1 MEYQA
6 TGRLPVVNPPSS
18 PLITLLQSLHPQ
30 ERLRIASVAISPPMG
45 YTGSRIFQNA
55 QQALIWPLSAGLP
68 RNVPSQSWQDKR
80 FRRPLTVDDLG
91 HHATV
96 PADVAEAWW
105 CRPLTCAGR
114 SRECCSDAC
123 RNCWTRLAENGIAYQ
138 SY

>member
-1 MEYQA
+1 MDSRTLHRLATNPKALMEYHG

-18 PLITLLQSLHPQ
+18 PLITLLQSLQPR
-30 ERLRIASVAISPPMG
+30 ERLRIASVTISLPLG

-55 QQALIWPLSAGLP
+55 QQALNWLLPAGSP

-80 FRRPLTVDDLG
+80 FRRALTVEDLG

-105 CRPLTCAGR
+105 RRHPHLRRPQPSL
-114 SRECCSDAC
+114 
-123 RNCWTRLAENGIAYQ
+123 
-138 SY
+138 

>member
-1 MEYQA
+1 MLKPAYSACSTHTQ
-6 TGRLPVVNPPSS
+6 PVVNSSSS
-18 PLITLLQSLHPQ
+18 PLITLLQSLHPR
-30 ERLRIASVAISPPMG
+30 ERLRIASVTFSPPMG

-105 CRPLTCAGR
+105 RRHPHLRR
-114 SRECCSDAC
+114 S
-123 RNCWTRLAENGIAYQ
+123 Q
-138 SY
+138 P

>member
-1 MEYQA
+1 MRDLGVGDRLHASGYKTERIGAYHG
-6 TGRLPVVNPPSS
+6 TGLQPVVNSSSS
-18 PLITLLQSLHPQ
+18 PLITLLQSLHPR
-30 ERLRIASVAISPPMG
+30 ERLRIASVTISLPMG

-55 QQALIWPLSAGLP
+55 QQALNWPLPAGSP

-105 CRPLTCAGR
+105 RRHPHLRR
-114 SRECCSDAC
+114 S
-123 RNCWTRLAENGIAYQ
+123 Q
-138 SY
+138 P